1 MQKAIARWSGHKGK
15 FIVES
20 RSGHQAIV
28 DEPPIFGDDEGMRP
42 TEMLLGSLGACTGTN
57 AVLLLKKYKQAYRS
71 LEVACQGQQEEEWP
85 HRFTSIQID
94 FMISWEDGFK
104 PDGSLVHK
112 ALDLACKRYCPVD
125 ATLTHG
131 ARIKHRR
138 RDVWQVRRGASPRP
152 CFHRPESRGFVKL
165 GQ

>member
-1 MQKAIARWSGHKGK
+1 MQKAIARWSGHKVK

-71 LEVACQGQQEEEWP
+71 LEVVCQGQQEEEWP

-104 PDGSLVHK
+104 PDGALVHK
-112 ALDLACKRYCPVD
+112 ALDLACNRYCPVD

-131 ARIKHRR
+131 SRINHRR
-138 RDVWQVRRGASPRP
+138 VDV
-152 CFHRPESRGFVKL
+152 
-165 GQ
+165 